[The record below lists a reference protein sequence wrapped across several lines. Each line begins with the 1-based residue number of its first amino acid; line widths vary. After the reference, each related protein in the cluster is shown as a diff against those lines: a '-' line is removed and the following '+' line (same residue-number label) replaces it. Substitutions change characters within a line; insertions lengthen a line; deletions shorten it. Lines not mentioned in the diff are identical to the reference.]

1 LDLDAF
7 GGTAVYRLLA
17 NVLVFRGHFVNNNFG
32 DVTIHFEHFRAEI
45 DADLI
50 TRAEVFIY

>member
-7 GGTAVYRLLA
+7 SGTAVYRLLA
-17 NVLVFRGHFVNNNFG
+17 NVLIFRGHFVNYNLG
-32 DVTIHFEHFRAEI
+32 DVTIHFEHFGAKI

-50 TRAEVFIY
+50 TRAEVFVY